1 MTTRGQV
8 LLSTSCFISGT
19 LCMLGI
25 MKHDIGDIVIAVG
38 SCVITVGA
46 YLLEKE

>member
-1 MTTRGQV
+1 MTTRGKV

-38 SCVITVGA
+38 SFVIVVGA
-46 YLLEKE
+46 NLLGKE